1 MRKGI
6 LELRGDERGAVGRAL
21 LSRREICLPRMDG
34 WMPKEPFSS
43 MTDRSAPLCAR
54 SSFPSFP
61 GSFVR
66 SFAVVPSSP
75 IECDR
80 RLKRPEEITTNRVS
94 GPDRLR
100 DQGWVWDS
108 LYLDCNSTCTEE
120 ERRPFLKNDPMPNP
134 DRREGDPLIVN
145 LTESPRLVAR
155 PPISLIAQVHLRH
168 RKPNT
173 GRPTRHGHR
182 ATLAV

>member
-1 MRKGI
+1 M
-6 LELRGDERGAVGRAL
+6 ERAL

-94 GPDRLR
+94 GPPPRSGL
-100 DQGWVWDS
+100 GLGTPCTLTVTV
-108 LYLDCNSTCTEE
+108 NSTCTEE

-173 GRPTRHGHR
+173 GPTRHGHR
-182 ATLAV
+182 GTLAV